1 MEEGAPCLN
10 RRAESVSMQEKL
22 HGELHL
28 SNYPP
33 GNGVVHCVHH
43 RPGPLNKAGGCV
55 AATRSQTVGSWGDQ

>member
-1 MEEGAPCLN
+1 M
-10 RRAESVSMQEKL
+10 SMQEKL